1 MTKPLLILA
10 LLSCTTA
17 AHALDCKNAVTTP
30 DMNACAAR
38 EQKEVEANL
47 NRVYQRVL
55 KTVSAPRVR
64 TQFVAAQRLW
74 VKFREADCQT
84 VYQQHADGTIRTLVY
99 LGCLQNRAETRIK
112 ELEAFAP
119 EQ

>member
-1 MTKPLLILA
+1 LA
-10 LLSCTTA
+10 LLLAAAS

-38 EQKEVEANL
+38 EQKEVEADL

-55 KTVSAPRVR
+55 KTVSAPKVR

-84 VYQQHADGTIRTLVY
+84 VYQQHADGSMRTLVY
-99 LGCLQNRAETRIK
+99 LGCMQNRATTRIK
-112 ELEAFAP
+112 ELEAFADGR
-119 EQ
+119 